1 MKKQPN
7 FLVILI
13 DDLRFD
19 EFGAGG
25 HPYMK
30 TPHIDRLARE
40 GALFE
45 RAFHTTPI
53 CSPNRASIVTGQYAS
68 RHGIIDN
75 VARDAMSHKLPNYH
89 LQLQKLG
96 YETAHIGKWHMGNDG
111 KPRPG
116 YDYWVA
122 YDGHGRLQDPKLC
135 ENGTYV
141 QHTGYVTDIMNRMAV
156 DWVSKKH
163 SKPWSLFFAHKAV
176 HPDAFQHPD
185 GTLDIDKQGGYRV
198 ADRHKDLYKGC
209 VFPKKPNMLT
219 PAEVVKQK
227 PAWADA
233 MELRSAPKSK
243 AILEALHSGTQ
254 EEIRLRACMM
264 ASVDEGVGMLLE
276 TLEQKGE
283 LDNTV
288 IVFLG
293 DNGFF
298 FGEHGLGPERR
309 FAYEEGIRCPFVV
322 RYPKLAKAGSHV
334 NDLLICQDIA
344 PTLIELAGGKPGPQ
358 IQGRSIVPVLKGKK
372 SGWRKSVLVEYWAEN
387 AMPWLVGMTYKAVR
401 TDRYKYIHWV
411 NRGASMELDELY
423 DLDKDPYELK
433 NVVKSGAYAPVRE
446 KLRKE
451 LRKLVA
457 EAVGL

>member
-1 MKKQPN
+1 MKKKPN

-13 DDLRFD
+13 DDLRYD

-233 MELRSAPKSK
+233 MELRGAPKAK
-243 AILEALHSGTQ
+243 AILESLHSGTQ

-276 TLEQKGE
+276 TLEKKGE

-322 RYPKLAKAGSHV
+322 RYPKLAKAGAHV
-334 NDLLICQDIA
+334 KDLLICQDIA

-358 IQGRSIVPVLKGKK
+358 IQGRSIVPVLKGRKG
-372 SGWRKSVLVEYWAEN
+372 GWRKSVLVEYWAEN

-423 DLDKDPYELK
+423 DLEKDPYELR
-433 NVVKSGAYAPVRE
+433 NVVKSRTYAPVRD

-451 LRKLVA
+451 LRNLVA